1 LLTLNEAWFP
11 CDLGQ
16 AFELACR
23 VDRWP
28 QLLPHY
34 RWVRFHRGSPDAG
47 GIVEMAARRDFG
59 ALPWPVWWV
68 SEMRP
73 DPVRAE
79 IRYTHIKGI
88 TRGMEVVWQLK
99 AADGGTH
106 VAITHEWRAAGGRI
120 IGPLFVAYVA
130 DQTLKHL
137 GRGASA
143 WTGAGQ

>member
-1 LLTLNEAWFP
+1 
-11 CDLGQ
+11 
-16 AFELACR
+16 
-23 VDRWP
+23 
-28 QLLPHY
+28 
-34 RWVRFHRGSPDAG
+34 
-47 GIVEMAARRDFG
+47 
-59 ALPWPVWWV
+59 
-68 SEMRP
+68 
-73 DPVRAE
+73 
-79 IRYTHIKGI
+79 
-88 TRGMEVVWQLK
+88 MEVVWQLK